1 MLKKYIISIMLAF
14 ISITSF
20 NVYSA
25 QYDVKI
31 CDTCTTENSFYSFA
45 KQHRK
50 VMSTVEFHIYNPNTD
65 VLKKFRVTNRQELL
79 PNGEPLFNTTASELS
94 VDQQLRVDMDA
105 FLVKQEEI
113 GAEVAA
119 QLSKSLNSLEDFGV
133 IHIPESM
140 AKSPWD
146 LVGKPYVLYDISQY
160 LNPSSET
167 AVFWSE
173 MEYSKAMEYALFGSM
188 AFNMGMTQALGVDW
202 MALNKVTI
210 KFSSGALLTLSY
222 KFDGI
227 SLNLSFNAEYP
238 ILDASGNIVANKQ
251 SELNT
256 VSNLADELRFLSK
269 NGKLDPEAFKQAL
282 QRSNYS
288 VIENGVGG
296 SAFSGWQC
304 YRIYIDGFSNGVS
317 CTRL

>member
-31 CDTCTTENSFYSFA
+31 CDVCTTENSFYSFA

-50 VMSTVEFHIYNPNTD
+50 VMGTIEFHVYNSKTD

-79 PNGEPLFNTTASELS
+79 PNGEPLFHTTAAELAI
-94 VDQQLRVDMDA
+94 DQQLRTDMDA

-133 IHIPESM
+133 FHIPEDI

-146 LVGKPYVLYDISQY
+146 LVGKPYVLHDISQY
-160 LNPSSET
+160 LNPSSES
-167 AVFWSE
+167 AIFWTE
-173 MEYSKAMEYALFGSM
+173 IEYSKAMEYALFGSM

-202 MALNKVTI
+202 MALNKITVR
-210 KFSSGALLTLSY
+210 FASGATLTLNY
-222 KFDGI
+222 QFDGI
-227 SLNLSFNAEYP
+227 ALNLVFNTEYP
-238 ILDASGNIVANKQ
+238 ILDASGNIVAGKP

-269 NGKLDPEAFKQAL
+269 NGKLDPEAFKHAL

-304 YRIYIDGFSNGVS
+304 YRIYINGSNNGVS